1 MTTLDLT
8 TEEGKAELQKL
19 IDKETEGLKSKNS
32 ELLGEIKKQKD
43 SFKSIQDQLD
53 EIKEAKEKAEQEAAE
68 KSGDVEQIKENLQKQ
83 HQKELEKIK
92 AELEQKSGLLNQTLI
107 DNGLK
112 SALVKANIAPQHLEA
127 VEALI
132 RMKTKAEI
140 TDKDGQAV
148 ATLDGV
154 PISEF
159 VEAWS
164 QGDTGKHYIAAPK
177 NEGGGAN
184 GSNSGGK
191 AATARKAEMSV
202 KEKTAFIREKT
213 LSGESGSK
221 AYNKLA

>member
-1 MTTLDLT
+1 MTTLDLN

-19 IDKETEGLKSKNS
+19 IEQETEGLKNKNS
-32 ELLGEIKKQKD
+32 ELLADIKKQKD

-68 KSGDVEQIKENLQKQ
+68 KSGDVEQIKESLQKS
-83 HQKELEKIK
+83 HQKEIEKIRS
-92 AELEQKSGLLNQTLI
+92 ELEQKSGLLNQTLI

-112 SALVKANIAPQHLEA
+112 TALVKANIAPQHLEA

-132 RMKTKAEI
+132 RTKTKAEI
-140 TDKDGQAV
+140 TDKEGQAI

-154 PISEF
+154 PINEF
-159 VEAWS
+159 VETWS

-184 GSNSGGK
+184 GSNSNGK
-191 AATARKAEMSV
+191 AVTAKRADMTVSQ
-202 KEKTAFIREKT
+202 KTAYIREHGKEAYDK
-213 LSGESGSK
+213 LS
-221 AYNKLA
+221 